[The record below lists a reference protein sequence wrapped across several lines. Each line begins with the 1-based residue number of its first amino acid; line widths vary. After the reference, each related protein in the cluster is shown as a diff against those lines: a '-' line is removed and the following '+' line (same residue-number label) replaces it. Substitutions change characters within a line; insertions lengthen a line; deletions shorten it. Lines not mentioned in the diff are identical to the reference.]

1 MSTDQLRNSVYLH
14 HNGAGNFKD
23 QSNGAHAGTP
33 SIGNTDKIRQSVAT
47 LLGTGIALT
56 QNKSVDLDRVYGSAA
71 HNSLGLQVA
80 ISGRAEVVQSDVA
93 AHLGEYQDP
102 IKSVLNVAVANAPR
116 VIVRRRF
123 AVGGK
128 AEIIPE
134 RAPGRTVAV
143 KEEEREV
150 VMARYGADIE
160 MNTNLFL
167 EPEIAAADMKIK
179 VDHQKKALED
189 KLTELGYECILRE
202 GSDLVRSLADAT
214 PALHG
219 AKDKDKIMYM
229 DQVYTRTIFGAM
241 EKFQFPL
248 QNLYAAAKR
257 AAVMSADPFDTLI
270 CPAGMHDLQNYTRA
284 ENVYYYMQ
292 GQEKGSLPPIKFG
305 LDGGMID
312 PTTGLRVF
320 VSYPK
325 VDHAHGTAYQSMEKG
340 NLMRERT
347 FGQGHFYN
355 PGPDGNSKT
364 MYIMDYHKAKLVPVS
379 APDPDKKSD
388 DGSEPGTVYTEW
400 YKKADKT
407 KEDWAKVVAAGE
419 VPCWIRPEIKALM
432 SSAILAA
439 SGANTGELLMAYP
452 QTSVN
457 TIATSPEMM
466 KMQLRVYLGA
476 YLKNPSNVMVIPD
489 CHFEGITGGGA
500 VFDKGNFWH
509 FFQGN
514 NEEVQTNSR
523 SLDFTT
529 FKTDMTN
536 SQLASDLGSIVNDKN
551 PARSNVG
558 RKETTYSPDRL
569 LSDPKTKPLVLYQAA
584 VFGDAVGHMLLEPN
598 EGHLG
603 SLDCPEGMHKL
614 FGHNVFA
621 SGGPALH
628 PH

>member
-355 PGPDGNSKT
+355 PGPDGDSKT
-364 MYIMDYHKAKLVPVS
+364 MYIMDYHKAKLVPVP
-379 APDPDKKSD
+379 APDPKDFTTVGESAPKS
-388 DGSEPGTVYTEW
+388 GGAYAAW
-400 YKKADKT
+400 YGASNKPN
-407 KEDWAKVVAAGE
+407 WAKVVAAGE

-500 VFDKGNFWH
+500 WNDDKNFWH
-509 FFQGN
+509 FFQN
-514 NEEVQTNSR
+514 DKNKAQTNSR

-529 FKTDMTN
+529 FKTDEGN
-536 SQLASDLGSIVNDKN
+536 SNAAGDLGTTGKNRN
-551 PARSNVG
+551 PAKSG
-558 RKETTYSPDRL
+558 KETKYSPDRL